1 MTEQAVLI
9 EQHLTDIRTAL
20 AVDGY
25 RLSVTD
31 VGPDAL
37 SLDITALDG
46 ACPDCLVPA
55 SMMEVIVR
63 AAIPDEARFTTVE
76 ITYPAESAAHG

>member
-1 MTEQAVLI
+1 MTEQTVPI

-20 AVDGY
+20 AADGY
-25 RLSVTD
+25 RLSVTG
-31 VGPDAL
+31 VGADAL

-55 SMMEVIVR
+55 TTMEMIVR
-63 AAIPDEARFTTVE
+63 AAIPDAARFTTVE
-76 ITYPAESAAHG
+76 ITYPAESSAHG

>member
-20 AVDGY
+20 AADGY

-55 SMMEVIVR
+55 TMMEMIVR

-76 ITYPAESAAHG
+76 IIYPAESSAHG

>member
-20 AVDGY
+20 AADGY
-25 RLSVTD
+25 RLSVTG
-31 VGPDAL
+31 VGADAL

-55 SMMEVIVR
+55 TIMEMIVR

-76 ITYPAESAAHG
+76 ITYPAESSAHG